1 LSVTLKLDQ
10 RLAACLGRLES
21 LRKIG
26 FGERLDAEGDLAVQS
41 CLRIFPA
48 KEHAKKTL
56 EPVHRGLLLRG
67 LQNVGDGPQRVR
79 CIELPIGGQYI
90 SVGGKTNSSF

>member
-48 KEHAKKTL
+48 KELAKK
-56 EPVHRGLLLRG
+56 
-67 LQNVGDGPQRVR
+67 NA
-79 CIELPIGGQYI
+79 
-90 SVGGKTNSSF
+90 